1 MSSALRASLKIRETT
16 AFAALL
22 VAFSPAAIVGAPLL
36 RERFPRGRFTQS
48 RIWRQAQSQF
58 DMQKAKHALE
68 VILRRGRGA

>member
-22 VAFSPAAIVGAPLL
+22 LAFSPAVVLGTPLAL
-36 RERFPRGRFTQS
+36 ERFPRARITQS
-48 RIWRQAQSQF
+48 RFWRQAQGQF
-58 DMQKAKHALE
+58 DGQKVKHALE